1 MDKDEYCLLS
11 YPHIYWSTH
20 TYNFYYLFFK
30 GELQVQRVFSEY
42 FCIEFL
48 AYFWSCNKTCVQK
61 IYHCW
66 QTCLHI
72 LLLVFLEK
80 ERLMLN
86 DLRWV
91 WHSQFNESQILD
103 ILLPVNQ
110 SFFISFIFVS
120 SDLKQKE
127 KNSDQRWYILSM

>member
-1 MDKDEYCLLS
+1 MCTE
-11 YPHIYWSTH
+11 
-20 TYNFYYLFFK
+20 N
-30 GELQVQRVFSEY
+30 
-42 FCIEFL
+42 
-48 AYFWSCNKTCVQK
+48 
-61 IYHCW
+61 
-66 QTCLHI
+66 I
-72 LLLVFLEK
+72 LLLANLFAFFVIGIFRK
-80 ERLMLN
+80 RLMLN
-86 DLRWV
+86 DLRGV